1 MFFSNKIIQVA
12 GVRNAAEAKM
22 LIACGVKFLGFPLR
36 LDVHSQDLSEAAAAK
51 IIRNLPDGV
60 TAVLITYL
68 KTAREIAELSGKLGT
83 AAVQIHGQIAPSE
96 ITELR
101 KNTYDL
107 QIIKSLVVHG
117 DNFPE
122 LERMLKEFSPMVDAF
137 ITDTY
142 DPQTGASGATGKTH
156 DWEISR
162 RLVKLSP
169 KPVIL
174 AGGLNPGNIREAI
187 LKVKPA
193 GVDVHTGVE
202 NQTGRKDPELVRRFI
217 SRAQSGFR
225 VWRRRPAAE

>member
-101 KNTYDL
+101 KNTSDL

-122 LERMLKEFSPMVDAF
+122 
-137 ITDTY
+137 
-142 DPQTGASGATGKTH
+142 
-156 DWEISR
+156 
-162 RLVKLSP
+162 
-169 KPVIL
+169 
-174 AGGLNPGNIREAI
+174 
-187 LKVKPA
+187 
-193 GVDVHTGVE
+193 
-202 NQTGRKDPELVRRFI
+202 
-217 SRAQSGFR
+217 
-225 VWRRRPAAE
+225 